1 MNDASETLVFHHGA
15 LGDCVLTWPLLRGM
29 GAAGGATLIAPSG
42 KAKLSER
49 HLPGVTGMDGDAPDW
64 SRLFAP
70 EARHEISDRHR
81 AILAG
86 AKRIVSFISSGRDA
100 WADNIW
106 TIAPKA
112 DVAFVQARPPEGFSL
127 PIGVFYEHQLT
138 ANDIRVTPMMPERRR
153 NPDGPVVVHP
163 GSGGADKCWP
173 TDRFERLVDSMETIG
188 RPVVMVVGEVE
199 QERIDDGT
207 LARWRDRYDLREPET
222 AVELGEIIAQA
233 SVFVGN
239 DSGPAHLAAQL
250 GVATVALFGPTDPRV
265 WAPVGPAAAVIWA
278 GSPTSMDWLEV
289 ERVAGAVARW

>member
-1 MNDASETLVFHHGA
+1 MADASKILIFHHGA
-15 LGDCVLTWPLLRGM
+15 LGDSVLTWPVLRGL
-29 GAAGGATLIAPSG
+29 GAAHDVTLIAPTG
-42 KAKLSER
+42 KSKLAAR
-49 HLPGVTGMDGDAPDW
+49 YLPGVSAEDGDAPDW

-70 EARHEISDRHR
+70 EARHEIGDRQ
-81 AILAG
+81 LALLRD
-86 AKRIVSFISSGRDA
+86 AACIVTFVSSGRDT
-100 WADNIW
+100 WADNVW
-106 TIAPKA
+106 TIAPEA
-112 DVAFVQARPPEGFSL
+112 RTAFVQPRPADGFSL

-138 ANDIRVTPMMPERRR
+138 AQEVPVTPMMPERRR

-173 TDRFERLVDSMETIG
+173 IERFERLVESMHTIG
-188 RPVVMVVGEVE
+188 RNVIIVVGEVE
-199 QERIDDGT
+199 HERIDDGV
-207 LARWRDRYDLREPET
+207 LAKWRERYDLREPAT
-222 AVELGEIIAQA
+222 TLELAEIVARA